1 MRYRHGSYLHFG
13 LNGKERFRINS
24 NGSLNIGIGTEST
37 AAANLVEMYVGATD
51 NSYAT
56 IRGKYN
62 RTNEYNRSEVRFGVE
77 DNSNGRGFLAFAT
90 GQNSATEKF
99 RIKSTGELLV
109 GTQNVINSSTSK
121 FQVAATDATGSAIL
135 SRFNASVYS
144 SYLDFYKSRS
154 NTLGTAY
161 VVNDDDH
168 LGAIRYYAA
177 DGSNS
182 GYTTA
187 AEIYGSCDGG
197 SSGSGDMPGR
207 ITFHTRPDGAG
218 QSMKERLRITSAGT
232 LNIGASSQTTH
243 LLYLQSTGDAGIH
256 IRADSDNSG
265 ENDNPYLS
273 MSQDGSNNQEL
284 KIGQE
289 GNAGQNF
296 PLSLANSPFIHANHS
311 AAYPLQLAHMDSMCV
326 FISNRKN
333 ELGLNDYNGNT
344 VAGMEIHHRG
354 NDTAAALKFTGHN
367 NTGTPG
373 VETFTQLTHKGA
385 NAEFEIHHMGS
396 RAMMIGSTR
405 RIRVPG
411 IVGVAGSGLQTVYVE
426 SDGNLCTTSSL
437 REYKT
442 NITTISDTS
451 WLFKLNPVT
460 FNWKKKTEVDG
471 KNVWEDVADDN
482 GIQYGLIAEEVEA
495 VKKDFCS
502 YDNNNKLTG
511 VHYDRIIAPLIK
523 VVQDLKSEID
533 NLQQENIAL
542 RARVTN
548 LEGE

>member
-1 MRYRHGSYLHFG
+1 MC
-13 LNGKERFRINS
+13 
-24 NGSLNIGIGTEST
+24 
-37 AAANLVEMYVGATD
+37 
-51 NSYAT
+51 
-56 IRGKYN
+56 IRD
-62 RTNEYNRSEVRFGVE
+62 R
-77 DNSNGRGFLAFAT
+77 
-90 GQNSATEKF
+90 
-99 RIKSTGELLV
+99 
-109 GTQNVINSSTSK
+109 
-121 FQVAATDATGSAIL
+121 
-135 SRFNASVYS
+135 
-144 SYLDFYKSRS
+144 
-154 NTLGTAY
+154 
-161 VVNDDDH
+161 
-168 LGAIRYYAA
+168 
-177 DGSNS
+177 
-182 GYTTA
+182 
-187 AEIYGSCDGG
+187 
-197 SSGSGDMPGR
+197 
-207 ITFHTRPDGAG
+207 
-218 QSMKERLRITSAGT
+218 
-232 LNIGASSQTTH
+232 
-243 LLYLQSTGDAGIH
+243 
-256 IRADSDNSG
+256 
-265 ENDNPYLS
+265 
-273 MSQDGSNNQEL
+273 
-284 KIGQE
+284 
-289 GNAGQNF
+289 
-296 PLSLANSPFIHANHS
+296 
-311 AAYPLQLAHMDSMCV
+311 
-326 FISNRKN
+326 
-333 ELGLNDYNGNT
+333 
-344 VAGMEIHHRG
+344 
-354 NDTAAALKFTGHN
+354 
-367 NTGTPG
+367 
-373 VETFTQLTHKGA
+373 THKGA

-437 REYKT
+437 REFKT